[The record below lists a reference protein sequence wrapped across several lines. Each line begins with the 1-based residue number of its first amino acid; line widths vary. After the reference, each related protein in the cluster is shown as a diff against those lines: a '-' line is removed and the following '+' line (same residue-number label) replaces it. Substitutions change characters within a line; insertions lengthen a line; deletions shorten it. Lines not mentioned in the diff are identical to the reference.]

1 VNIGIPLSKNAYTP
15 ESYAYY
21 EYLNNRGWDVQLDY
35 ELDPDNDI
43 NIFFMGLRPFYKK
56 YTGKAKVIHE
66 YQSLSIAPFARLKDT
81 VKRYINEQPDGRIF
95 LNSSVSDVYRFND
108 KIPFIY
114 RDMGVSDIYFQ
125 TPSLNPIYDVVY
137 CGSIANRYGIEK
149 VFLSIAAKGLKLVII
164 GDASNDFR
172 EKFITYKN
180 VIFLGRRDRLEIAE
194 VYRNSRF
201 GLNYTPDIYPFNIQ
215 TSTKTLEYLASGLT
229 LISNKYS
236 WIEKFSNSIGNIPIW
251 IDQLGN
257 LDDNFLSHE
266 FKEIDLIK
274 EFNWSNTLDKSRFE
288 NFLYKVVHNETNN

>member
-1 VNIGIPLSKNAYTP
+1 MKIGIPLSKSAYTP

-66 YQSLSIAPFARLKDT
+66 YQSLSTAPYAKTKDFI
-81 VKRYINEQPDGRIF
+81 KKYINEIPDGRIF
-95 LNSSVSDVYRFND
+95 LNPSVSNVYGFNE

-114 RDMGVSDIYFQ
+114 RDMGISNIYFQ
-125 TPSLNPIYDVVY
+125 TPSFNPIYDVVY
-137 CGSIANRYGIEK
+137 CGSIGNRYGIEK
-149 VFLSIAAKGLKLVII
+149 IFLNFAVSGLKLAII
-164 GDASNDFR
+164 GDASNEFI
-172 EKFITYKN
+172 EKFKKYKN
-180 VIFLGRRDRLEIAE
+180 VIFLGRMNKFEISE

-229 LISNKYS
+229 LISNKYYWVENFCKSIEYSPIYLNEFTMGDEFDKKILIQSKCVDNLKEYS
-236 WIEKFSNSIGNIPIW
+236 WKSV
-251 IDQLGN
+251 
-257 LDDNFLSHE
+257 
-266 FKEIDLIK
+266 
-274 EFNWSNTLDKSRFE
+274 LDKSSLDD
-288 NFLYKVVHNETNN
+288 FLKSTLRGV

>member
-1 VNIGIPLSKNAYTP
+1 MKIGIPLSKSAYTP

-56 YTGKAKVIHE
+56 YAGKAKVIHE
-66 YQSLSIAPFARLKDT
+66 YQSLSTAPFARLKDT

-95 LNSSVSDVYRFND
+95 LSSSVSDVYRFND

-125 TPSLNPIYDVVY
+125 IPSLNPIYDVVY

-149 VFLSIAAKGLKLVII
+149 VFLSIATKGLKLAII
-164 GDASNDFR
+164 GDAPKEFI
-172 EKFITYKN
+172 EKFIIYKN
-180 VIFLGRRDRLEIAE
+180 VTFLGRMDRFEIAE
-194 VYRNSRF
+194 VYKNSRF

-229 LISNKYS
+229 LISNKYY
-236 WIEKFSNSIGNIPIW
+236 WIENFCKSIKYNPIYLN
-251 IDQLGN
+251 DFT
-257 LDDNFLSHE
+257 LDDNLNSE
-266 FKEIDLIK
+266 TLINNLKEYS
-274 EFNWSNTLDKSRFE
+274 WSGILDNSNFE
-288 NFLYKVVHNETNN
+288 NFLKLTLYGV